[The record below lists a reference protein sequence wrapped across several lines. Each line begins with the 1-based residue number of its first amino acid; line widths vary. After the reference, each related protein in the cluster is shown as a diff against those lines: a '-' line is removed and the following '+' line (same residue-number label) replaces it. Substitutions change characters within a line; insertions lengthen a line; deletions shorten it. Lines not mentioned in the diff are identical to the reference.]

1 MILIAYTYIFFP
13 RENREALQD
22 ASHQFE
28 WTTVRLDAMR
38 HASPIAAAAKGVAEA
53 IYRKMRRAVDG
64 SPAPTDPLSI
74 ASICTTP
81 PPDSPPLVATPASVS
96 VGYGEG
102 GSPKPG
108 AGVVVGPVY
117 PVWDILFHSLRGEV
131 FEGSWNGKEGA
142 RFTGDFSPESL
153 WGVLNQLP

>member
-1 MILIAYTYIFFP
+1 MMLIAYTYIFFP
-13 RENREALQD
+13 RENRDALQD

-38 HASPIAAAAKGVAEA
+38 HASPVASAAKSVAEA
-53 IYRKMRRAVDG
+53 IYRKMRRAVDS

-81 PPDSPPLVATPASVS
+81 PPEDSPPLVATPTSVS
-96 VGYGEG
+96 VLEG
-102 GSPKPG
+102 GSPRLG
-108 AGVVVGPVY
+108 AGVAVGPVY

-131 FEGSWNGKEGA
+131 PDGSWGGKENA

>member
-1 MILIAYTYIFFP
+1 MILIASTYIFFP
-13 RENREALQD
+13 RENRDALQD
-22 ASHQFE
+22 ASHHFE
-28 WTTVRLDAMR
+28 WTTIRLDAMR
-38 HASPIAAAAKGVAEA
+38 HASPVASAAKSVAEA

-81 PPDSPPLVATPASVS
+81 PPEDSPPLVATPASVS
-96 VGYGEG
+96 VLEG
-102 GSPKPG
+102 GSPRLG
-108 AGVVVGPVY
+108 SGVVVGPVY

-131 FEGSWNGKEGA
+131 PDGSWGGKENA